1 MCVIQ
6 NIDMKLPSD
15 AFKILDAFSMLE
27 FQEKPTNASLTK
39 VSVCACNELDF
50 FVTTHFFE
58 NYIEIQKTVFV
69 DEYNISSLN

>member
-1 MCVIQ
+1 
-6 NIDMKLPSD
+6 
-15 AFKILDAFSMLE
+15 MLE

-39 VSVCACNELDF
+39 FNACACNELDF

-69 DEYNISSLN
+69 DEYDISSLN